1 MRVTFNGGRAEM
13 LADIQRA
20 AADAQRFQREVSS
33 GYRVQVPSDDPSATV
48 SAISEHSEIAT
59 LDRYVQATDSVG
71 SRLSV
76 ADTVLSDVV
85 QNLTSAQ
92 AAAAGASQSGLSD
105 TQREVTASDLEGI
118 RDALLTDFNTAFR
131 GSYLFSGTAST
142 TAPYAKAADDS
153 VSAYQGNANP
163 LMVDIDRQRS
173 VAVSL
178 NGEEITRGSASE
190 DVFTVLS
197 NLVTAVRASDSAGI
211 TDGLAKL
218 KDAFD
223 RVTRA
228 QSGVGKDLGDLDN
241 QKNRLTALKQAS
253 TERLSKAQDANMAEA
268 ISGLTNAQT
277 AYKAALAA
285 ASSEL
290 HLSLLD
296 YLS

>member
-1 MRVTFNGGRAEM
+1 MRVTYNGGRSEM
-13 LADIQRA
+13 LADIQQA
-20 AADAQRFQREVSS
+20 ASEAQRFQRQVSS

-48 SAISEHSEIAT
+48 AAINENSEIAT

-76 ADTVLSDVV
+76 ADTVLSDMVE
-85 QNLTSAQ
+85 NLTSAQ
-92 AAAAGASQSGLSD
+92 ASAAGASQSGLSD
-105 TQREVTASDLEGI
+105 TQREVTASDLEAI
-118 RDALLTDFNTAFR
+118 RDALITDFNTAFR

-142 TAPYAKAADDS
+142 MAPYLKAADGS
-153 VSAYQGNANP
+153 LSAYQGNQTP
-163 LMVDIDRQRS
+163 LLVDIDRQRS

-178 NGEEITRGSASE
+178 NGAEIATGTASE
-190 DVFTVLS
+190 DVFAVLQ
-197 NLVTAVRASDSAGI
+197 NLATAVRAADSAGI

-241 QKNRLTALKQAS
+241 QKTRLNALKLAS
-253 TERLSKAQDANMAEA
+253 TERLSKAQDTNMVEA

-277 AYKAALAA
+277 AYKAALSA

-290 HLSLLD
+290 KLSLLD